1 MKKEQF
7 YNTILIGAGAGGLFF
22 GAACPLLGEASG
34 NGAWEA
40 SGANCNEN
48 SRAICGTGGRQSLL
62 ILEKTD
68 KIGTKLLM
76 SGAGQCNITHGGSI
90 KDFLSH
96 YGGAGKRLR
105 TLLYKHNNLELMD
118 FMQAL
123 GVRCAER
130 EDGKVFPSS
139 LSAAEVRRALLRRCQ
154 ENGVEIKTC
163 SEVVQ
168 VLPLCGA
175 GSGGSF
181 TAGACMPEGL
191 SQAGDPLAACE
202 TAGGGRGPVA
212 GFEAVA
218 CGARDFGTA
227 GLCGTGDS
235 GVAGGAR
242 GFEAGAC
249 GTKGLSEARI
259 PLAAGETAGGGADSC
274 GGLQSAA
281 CGAAGESGFH
291 GGAGFEARAC
301 GACDSRADGLN
312 DAGACGARF
321 RLLTSGGESY
331 TCSNLVVA
339 PGGASYPTTGS
350 DGSLLQVLRRDLPE
364 LGVTPLRP
372 ALSPVFVENY
382 PFGDLS
388 GISFHNVEIKI
399 FPPKSQKATKLA
411 HPCGDL
417 LLTHKNFSGPVILN
431 NSRQIFTGC
440 GLEINFVFPYTVS
453 DMISQ
458 MKRDFPKNHRRISTY
473 IGEKYLLPKKFV
485 AEVLK
490 RAGVE
495 DKPAAGLS
503 GKEITQAAEGFA
515 KARFSVS
522 GTGGFNVA
530 MATSGGVSL
539 DSVSLS
545 DMQSKPYPGL
555 YFLGEVLDID
565 GDTGGYNL
573 QLAYSTARTAA
584 ENIFLAK

>member
-34 NGAWEA
+34 KGAGEA
-40 SGANCNEN
+40 SGANCGK
-48 SRAICGTGGRQSLL
+48 SSGAICAAGGRQSLL

-76 SGAGQCNITHGGSI
+76 SGAGQCNLTHGGSI

-175 GSGGSF
+175 GSAGSF
-181 TAGACMPEGL
+181 TAGACMTEGL
-191 SQAGDPLAACE
+191 IQAGDPLAACE
-202 TAGGGRGPVA
+202 TAGGGRASGV
-212 GFEAVA
+212 GFE
-218 CGARDFGTA
+218 
-227 GLCGTGDS
+227 
-235 GVAGGAR
+235 
-242 GFEAGAC
+242 
-249 GTKGLSEARI
+249 
-259 PLAAGETAGGGADSC
+259 
-274 GGLQSAA
+274 
-281 CGAAGESGFH
+281 
-291 GGAGFEARAC
+291 
-301 GACDSRADGLN
+301 
-312 DAGACGARF
+312 AGACGARF

-350 DGSLLQVLRRDLPE
+350 NGSLLQVLRRDLPE

-372 ALSPVFVENY
+372 ALTPIFVENY

-388 GISFHNVEIKI
+388 GIGFHNVEIKI
-399 FPPKSQKATKLA
+399 FPPKSQKAAKLA

-458 MKRDFPKNHRRISTY
+458 MKRDFPKNHRKISTY
-473 IGEKYLLPKKFV
+473 IGETYVLPKKFV

-495 DKPAAGLS
+495 DKPASGLS

-515 KARFSVS
+515 KAHFSVS
-522 GTGGFNVA
+522 GTGGFNIA
-530 MATSGGVSL
+530 MATAGGVSL

-573 QLAYSTARTAA
+573 QLAYSTAQAAA
-584 ENIFLAK
+584 EHIFLAK

>member
-1 MKKEQF
+1 MKKEHF

-22 GAACPLLGEASG
+22 GAACPVMGEASG
-34 NGAWEA
+34 KDSVEA
-40 SGANCNEN
+40 SGANCGFCTDKN
-48 SRAICGTGGRQSLL
+48 SRAICGAGGGHSLL
-62 ILEKTD
+62 ILEKTN

-90 KDFLSH
+90 KDFLTH
-96 YGGAGKRLR
+96 YGDGGKWLR
-105 TLLYKHNNLELMD
+105 TLLYRHNNLELVD
-118 FMQAL
+118 FMQEL

-139 LSAAEVRRALLRRCQ
+139 LSAAEVRRALLRRCE

-163 SEVVQ
+163 SEVVD
-168 VLPLCGA
+168 VLPISRDAVLGERGA
-175 GSGGSF
+175 GSAASF
-181 TAGACMPEGL
+181 TAGTCKTGN
-191 SQAGDPLAACE
+191 SAA
-202 TAGGGRGPVA
+202 
-212 GFEAVA
+212 
-218 CGARDFGTA
+218 
-227 GLCGTGDS
+227 
-235 GVAGGAR
+235 AGGAA
-242 GFEAGAC
+242 GSGAGGLCDAGAS
-249 GTKGLSEARI
+249 GARFQSEACATSD
-259 PLAAGETAGGGADSC
+259 LCKTGNSAAAG
-274 GGLQSAA
+274 
-281 CGAAGESGFH
+281 GAAGS
-291 GGAGFEARAC
+291 GAG
-301 GACDSRADGLN
+301 GLC
-312 DAGACGARF
+312 DAGASGARFQSEACATSDLCKTGNSAAAGGAAGSGAGGLCDAGASGARF

-339 PGGASYPTTGS
+339 AGGASYPATGS

-388 GISFHNVEIKI
+388 GIGFHNVEIKI
-399 FPPKSQKATKLA
+399 FESKTKKRVKLS

-417 LLTHKNFSGPVILN
+417 LLTRKNFSGPVILN
-431 NSRQIFTGC
+431 NSRHIFAGY

-458 MKRDFPKNHRRISTY
+458 MKRDFPKNHRKISTY

-490 RAGVE
+490 CAGVD

-503 GKEITQAAEGFA
+503 GKEITQAAESFA
-515 KARFSVS
+515 MARFSVS
-522 GTGGFNVA
+522 GLGGFSVA
-530 MATSGGVSL
+530 MATAGGISL
-539 DSVSLS
+539 DSLSLS
-545 DMQSKPYPGL
+545 DMQSKQYPGL
-555 YFLGEVLDID
+555 YFIGEVLDVD

-573 QLAYSTARTAA
+573 QLAYSTARAAA

>member
-34 NGAWEA
+34 KGAGEA
-40 SGANCNEN
+40 SGANCGFCSGEN
-48 SRAICGTGGRQSLL
+48 SGAICAAGGRQSLL
-62 ILEKTD
+62 ILEKTN

-96 YGGAGKRLR
+96 YGDAGKRLR
-105 TLLYKHNNLELMD
+105 TLLYRHNNLELMD
-118 FMQAL
+118 FMQEL

-139 LSAAEVRRALLRRCQ
+139 LSAAEVRRALLRRCEQ
-154 ENGVEIKTC
+154 NGVEFKTC

-175 GSGGSF
+175 GS
-181 TAGACMPEGL
+181 AGC
-191 SQAGDPLAACE
+191 
-202 TAGGGRGPVA
+202 
-212 GFEAVA
+212 
-218 CGARDFGTA
+218 
-227 GLCGTGDS
+227 
-235 GVAGGAR
+235 
-242 GFEAGAC
+242 FEAGKT
-249 GTKGLSEARI
+249 GSFE
-259 PLAAGETAGGGADSC
+259 ADS
-274 GGLQSAA
+274 
-281 CGAAGESGFH
+281 
-291 GGAGFEARAC
+291 
-301 GACDSRADGLN
+301 
-312 DAGACGARF
+312 CGARF

-372 ALSPVFVENY
+372 ALAPVFVENY
-382 PFGDLS
+382 PFADLS
-388 GISFHNVEIKI
+388 GIGFHNVEIKI
-399 FPPKSQKATKLA
+399 FPPKSQKSAKLA

-458 MKRDFPKNHRRISTY
+458 MKRDFPKNHRKISTY
-473 IGEKYLLPKKFV
+473 IGETYLLPKKFV

-495 DKPAAGLS
+495 DKPASGLS

-515 KARFSVS
+515 RARFSVS
-522 GTGGFNVA
+522 GTGGFNIA
-530 MATSGGVSL
+530 MATAGGVSL

-573 QLAYSTARTAA
+573 QLAYSTAQAAA
-584 ENIFLAK
+584 EHIFLAK

>member
-34 NGAWEA
+34 KGAGEA
-40 SGANCNEN
+40 SGANCGK
-48 SRAICGTGGRQSLL
+48 SSGAICGTGGRQSLL

-96 YGGAGKRLR
+96 YGNAGKRLR
-105 TLLYKHNNLELMD
+105 TLLYRHNNLELMD
-118 FMQAL
+118 FMQEL

-139 LSAAEVRRALLRRCQ
+139 LSAAEVRQALLRRCEQ
-154 ENGVEIKTC
+154 NGVEVKTC

-175 GSGGSF
+175 G
-181 TAGACMPEGL
+181 
-191 SQAGDPLAACE
+191 
-202 TAGGGRGPVA
+202 
-212 GFEAVA
+212 FEE
-218 CGARDFGTA
+218 R
-227 GLCGTGDS
+227 
-235 GVAGGAR
+235 
-242 GFEAGAC
+242 
-249 GTKGLSEARI
+249 
-259 PLAAGETAGGGADSC
+259 
-274 GGLQSAA
+274 
-281 CGAAGESGFH
+281 
-291 GGAGFEARAC
+291 
-301 GACDSRADGLN
+301 
-312 DAGACGARF
+312 ACGARF

-350 DGSLLQVLRRDLPE
+350 NGSLLQVLRRDLPE

-372 ALSPVFVENY
+372 ALAPVFVENY
-382 PFGDLS
+382 PFTDLS
-388 GISFHNVEIKI
+388 GIGFHNVEIKI
-399 FPPKSQKATKLA
+399 FPPKSQKSAKLA

-495 DKPAAGLS
+495 DKPASGLS

-522 GTGGFNVA
+522 GTGGFNIA
-530 MATSGGVSL
+530 MATAGGVSL

-545 DMQSKPYPGL
+545 DMQSKQYPGL